1 MDYDKAKQI
10 LADIAP
16 ELAVGA
22 DTGLPHIDVYL
33 KNEAGDATGAPFS
46 ISLPRTTPGNP
57 MKPEDEHLSFIQSVQ
72 AAKRHFT

>member
-16 ELAVGA
+16 DLAVGV

-33 KNEAGDATGAPFS
+33 KNKAGDAVGTPFS

-57 MKPEDEHLSFIQSVQ
+57 MKPEDEQITFIQSAQ